1 MPDEV
6 DPTVSGVA
14 RSESVDSRLEEDGS
28 EVVASLAVNNLISL
42 LGNNSTNVNQAQV
55 LRDNVISEQLT
66 SQRSDLSRNLQS
78 RAAADLFDQS
88 INIAAL
94 FAEAQAQDP
103 GMYASLTEDFEKRQ
117 RDGEETAA
125 ASRVVVGSSLA
136 LTTGFSVGYF
146 LYLLRGGAIMA
157 SMMTSLPAWRFVDP
171 LPILNSLDDLN
182 GADKSDKE
190 SLQTIVSGKK

>member
-6 DPTVSGVA
+6 DPTVSSVA

-28 EVVASLAVNNLISL
+28 EVVASLAINNLISL

>member
-1 MPDEV
+1 MPDDV
-6 DPTVSGVA
+6 DPTVSNVA

-42 LGNNSTNVNQAQV
+42 FGNNATNVNQAQV

-190 SLQTIVSGKK
+190 SLQSIVSGKK